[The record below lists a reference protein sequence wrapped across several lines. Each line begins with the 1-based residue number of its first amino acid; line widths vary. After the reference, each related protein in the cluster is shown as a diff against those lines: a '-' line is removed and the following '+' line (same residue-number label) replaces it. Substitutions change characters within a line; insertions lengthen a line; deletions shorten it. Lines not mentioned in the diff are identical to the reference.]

1 MITALDDLSIL
12 QNHDGVG
19 VAHGGEAVGDH
30 KGGPFCHQTVHALL
44 DVFFRSRIDGTRR
57 FIEDQDRRLGYRRSR
72 DIKNLSLALTH
83 VRAIALQNRVIAL
96 GKPPDNGMGRCHL
109 RRLNNFLVGGI
120 KPSVPDI
127 FHNRSRKQMRILKH
141 HGNVAAQVVPLNMAD
156 INAVDGDGPA
166 LDIVEAVDEVRD
178 RRLSGSRGTHEGD
191 LLSRPRV
198 EADIL

>member
-1 MITALDDLSIL
+1 MITALNDLSVL

-30 KGGPFCHQTVHALL
+30 KGGPFCHQTIHALL
-44 DVFFRSRIDGTRR
+44 DVLFRSRIDGARR
-57 FIEDQDRRLGYRRSR
+57 FIEDQDRCPGYRRSR
-72 DIKNLSLALTH
+72 DIKKLPLALAQ
-83 VRAIALQNRVIAL
+83 VRAIALKNGVIAL
-96 GKPPDNGMGRCHL
+96 WKPHDKGMGRCHL

-127 FHNRSRKQMRILKH
+127 FHNRSRKQVRILKH
-141 HGNVAAQVVPLNMAD
+141 HGNVAAQVVPLNVAD

-166 LDIVEAVDEVRD
+166 LDIIEAVDEVRD

-191 LLSRPRV
+191 LLPRPRV
-198 EADIL
+198 EANIL

>member
-1 MITALDDLSIL
+1 MITALDDLSVL

-19 VAHGGEAVGDH
+19 VPHCGKTVGDH
-30 KGGPFCHQTVHALL
+30 ESGPLCHQRIHALL
-44 DVFFRSRIDGTRR
+44 DMLFRSRIDGARR
-57 FIEDQDRRLGYRRSR
+57 LIEDQDRRSGHCRPR
-72 DIKNLSLALTH
+72 DITKLSLDLTQ

-96 GKPPDNGMGRCHL
+96 WKTHDKGMGRCHL

>member
-1 MITALDDLSIL
+1 MITALDDLSVL

-19 VAHGGEAVGDH
+19 VAHGGETVSDH
-30 KGGPFCHQTVHALL
+30 EGGPFCHQTIHALL
-44 DVFFRSRIDGTRR
+44 DVLFRSRIDRTRR

-72 DIKNLSLALTH
+72 DIKKLPLALAQ
-83 VRAIALQNRVIAL
+83 VRAVALKNGVIAL
-96 GKPPDNGMGRCHL
+96 WKPHDKGMGRCHL

>member
-30 KGGPFCHQTVHALL
+30 EGGPFCHQTVHALL
-44 DVFFRSRIDGTRR
+44 DVLFRSRIDGARR
-57 FIEDQDRRLGYRRSR
+57 FIEDQDRCPGYRCSR
-72 DIKNLSLALTH
+72 DIKKLSLALTQ
-83 VRAIALQNRVIAL
+83 VRAIALKNGVIAL
-96 GKPPDNGMGRCHL
+96 WKPHDKGMGRCHL
-109 RRLNNFLVGGI
+109 RRLNNLLVGGI
-120 KPSVPDI
+120 KASVPDI

>member
-30 KGGPFCHQTVHALL
+30 EGGPFCHQTVHALL
-44 DVFFRSRIDGTRR
+44 DVLFRSRIDGARR

-72 DIKNLSLALTH
+72 DIKKLSLALTQI
-83 VRAIALQNRVIAL
+83 RAVALQNGVIAL
-96 GKPPDNGMGRCHL
+96 GKPHDKGMGRCHL
-109 RRLNNFLVGGI
+109 RCLNDLLVGGI
-120 KPSVPDI
+120 KPSVADI
-127 FHNRSRKQMRILKH
+127 FHDRSRKQVGILKH
-141 HGNVAAQVVPLNMAD
+141 HGDVAAQLVPLNVAD
-156 INAVDGDGPA
+156 IDAVDGDGPA

-178 RRLSGSRGTHEGD
+178 RRLPGSRGTHEGD
-191 LLSRPRV
+191 LLSRLRV

>member
-44 DVFFRSRIDGTRR
+44 DVLFCSRIDGARR
-57 FIEDQDRRLGYRRSR
+57 FIEDQNRCLGYRRSR
-72 DIKNLSLALTH
+72 DIKKLSLALTQI
-83 VRAIALQNRVIAL
+83 RAVALKNGVIAL
-96 GKPPDNGMGRCHL
+96 WKPHDKGMGRCHL
-109 RRLNNFLVGGI
+109 RRLNDLLVCGI
-120 KPSVPDI
+120 KPSVADI
-127 FHNRSRKQMRILKH
+127 LHDRSRKQVGVLKN
-141 HGNVAAQVVPLNMAD
+141 HGDVAAQLVPLNMAD
-156 INAVDGDGPA
+156 INAVDSDGPA

-178 RRLSGSRGTHEGD
+178 RRLSGSCGTHEGD

>member
-1 MITALDDLSIL
+1 MITALNDLSVL

-19 VAHGGEAVGDH
+19 VTHGGEAVGDH

-44 DVFFRSRIDGTRR
+44 DVLFRSRIDRARR
-57 FIEDQDRRLGYRRSR
+57 LIEDQDRRLGYRRSR
-72 DIKNLSLALTH
+72 DIKKLSLALAQ
-83 VRAIALQNRVIAL
+83 VRAVALQNRVIAL
-96 GKPPDNGMGRCHL
+96 WKPHDKGMGRCHL

-141 HGNVAAQVVPLNMAD
+141 HGDVAAQLVPLNMAD

>member
-1 MITALDDLSIL
+1 MITALDDLSVL

-30 KGGPFCHQTVHALL
+30 KGSPFSHQTVHALL
-44 DVFFRSRIDGTRR
+44 DVLFCSRIDGARR
-57 FIEDQDRRLGYRRSR
+57 LIEDQDRRLGHCRPR
-72 DIKNLSLALTH
+72 DIKKLSLALTQ
-83 VRAIALQNRVIAL
+83 VRAIALKNGVIAL
-96 GKPPDNGMGRCHL
+96 WKPHDKGMGRCHL

-191 LLSRPRV
+191 LLSRLRV

>member
-1 MITALDDLSIL
+1 MITALNDLSVL

-19 VAHGGEAVGDH
+19 VAHGGEAMGDH
-30 KGGPFCHQTVHALL
+30 EGSPFRHQTVHALL

-72 DIKNLSLALTH
+72 DIKKLPLALAQ
-83 VRAIALQNRVIAL
+83 VRAIALKNGVIAL
-96 GKPPDNGMGRCHL
+96 WKPHDKGMGRCHL
-109 RRLNNFLVGGI
+109 RCLNDLLVGGI

-127 FHNRSRKQMRILKH
+127 FHDRSRKQVGILKN
-141 HGNVAAQVVPLNMAD
+141 HGDMAAQLVPLNMAD
-156 INAVDGDGPA
+156 INAVDSDGPT

-191 LLSRPRV
+191 LLPRPRV

>member
-1 MITALDDLSIL
+1 MITALDDLSVL
-12 QNHDGVG
+12 QNHNGVG
-19 VAHGGEAVGDH
+19 VPHSGEAVGDH
-30 KGGPFCHQTVHALL
+30 EGSPFCHQTVHALL
-44 DVFFRSRIDGTRR
+44 DMLFRSRIDGARR
-57 FIEDQDRRLGYRRSR
+57 LIEDQDRCPGYRRSR
-72 DIKNLSLALTH
+72 DIKKLSLALTQ

-96 GKPPDNGMGRCHL
+96 WKTHDKGMGRCHL

-178 RRLSGSRGTHEGD
+178 RRLSGSRGTHESD
-191 LLSRPRV
+191 LLSRLRV

>member
-19 VAHGGEAVGDH
+19 VPHGGETVGDH
-30 KGGPFCHQTVHALL
+30 EGGPFCHQTVHALL
-44 DVFFRSRIDGTRR
+44 DVLFCSRIDGARR
-57 FIEDQDRRLGYRRSR
+57 FIEDQDRCPGYRRSR
-72 DIKNLSLALTH
+72 DIKKLSLALTQ

-96 GKPPDNGMGRCHL
+96 GKPHDKGMGRCHL

>member
-1 MITALDDLSIL
+1 MITALDDLSVL

-44 DVFFRSRIDGTRR
+44 DMLFRSRIDGARR
-57 FIEDQDRRLGYRRSR
+57 LIEDQDRRSGHCRSR
-72 DIKNLSLALTH
+72 DIKKLSLALAQIRT
-83 VRAIALQNRVIAL
+83 VALQNRVIAL
-96 GKPPDNGMGRCHL
+96 WKPHDKGMGRCHL
-109 RRLNNFLVGGI
+109 RRLNDLLVGGI
-120 KPSVPDI
+120 KPSVADI
-127 FHNRSRKQMRILKH
+127 FHDRSRKQVGILKH
-141 HGNVAAQVVPLNMAD
+141 HSDVAAQLVPLNMAD

-178 RRLSGSRGTHEGD
+178 RRLSGSRGTYEGD
-191 LLSRPRV
+191 LLPRPRV

>member
-1 MITALDDLSIL
+1 MITALNDLSVL

-30 KGGPFCHQTVHALL
+30 KGGPFCHQTIHALL
-44 DVFFRSRIDGTRR
+44 DVLFRSRIDGARR
-57 FIEDQDRRLGYRRSR
+57 FIEDQDRCPGYRRSR
-72 DIKNLSLALTH
+72 DIKKLPLALAQ
-83 VRAIALQNRVIAL
+83 VRAIALKNGVIAL
-96 GKPPDNGMGRCHL
+96 WKPHDKGMGRCHL